1 MYIKNADQL
10 FTLDENMTF
19 GAKPGYHNLIA
30 DLGNFDMQKRTDAL
44 IILRH
49 LLDSGEI
56 PAPARTNDTNNHVH
70 TWYSFSP
77 YTPTMA
83 VWMAAMSGLCTVG
96 IVDHDSVG
104 GAPEFL
110 RAGEIMRIA
119 TTIGTE
125 VRVSFAGTPM
135 EGRSLNSP
143 DEHTVGYIAVHG
155 LPHNRIEMLDETLL
169 AGIRHNRNVRTAVE
183 TWNARSLL
191 PDRET
196 RPDFWNE
203 VIDYSLYCYG
213 NGKITKN
220 SNLMSGTVTE
230 RHLLFA
236 IAKRITAKYGRGE
249 GTIKYLQEG
258 LQIPLQEKS
267 IRILMDTSYP
277 QYEYDLINI
286 MKGDFIPKIYH
297 SSYGDNEMPPD
308 SLPVKKVVQKIRATG
323 GIPSYCYLGDVGE
336 SPTGDKKAQKFEDE
350 YLDEL
355 FPLLKDLGF
364 EAIAYMPTRNTT
376 EQLARVMALCDRY
389 GFIQISGEDINQ
401 PRQKFVCEKLREPMF
416 AHLTDATWA
425 LVGHE
430 EACARNMDDGIYSAK
445 TKKAFPDLKERI
457 AHFRDIGLKQRKDEQ

>member
-10 FTLDENMTF
+10 FTLGPNMTF
-19 GAKPGYHNLIA
+19 GVNPDYHDLIA
-30 DLGNFDMQKRTDAL
+30 ELGHFDIQKRTDAL

-56 PAPARTNDTNNHVH
+56 QSPVRTNDTNNHVH

-83 VWMAAMSGLCTVG
+83 IWMAYMSGLCTVG

-104 GAPEFL
+104 GAPEFI
-110 RAGEIMRIA
+110 RAGEIMRIT

-125 VRVSFAGTPM
+125 MRVSFEGTLM
-135 EGRSLNSP
+135 EGKPVNNP
-143 DEHTVGYIAVHG
+143 DEHTVGYVAVHG
-155 LPHNRIEMLDETLL
+155 IPHNRIEMLDEILL
-169 AGIRHNRNVRTAVE
+169 ADIRHNRNVRTAVE
-183 TWNARSLL
+183 TWNARSIL
-191 PDRET
+191 PDRDI

-203 VIDYSLYCYG
+203 VIDYSLYCFG

-220 SNLMSGTVTE
+220 RNLMSGSVTE

-236 IAKRITAKYGRGE
+236 IAKRMISKYGKGE
-249 GTIKYLQEG
+249 GVIGFLQDG
-258 LQIPLQEKS
+258 LKISLAQKS
-267 IRILMDTSYP
+267 KEVLMDTGYA

-286 MKGDFIPKIYH
+286 LKGEFIPKIYY
-297 SSYGDNEMPPD
+297 SSYGDNEIPPD
-308 SLPVKKVVQKIRATG
+308 SLPVQKVVQKIRSSG

-350 YLDEL
+350 NIDEL

-364 EAIAYMPTRNTT
+364 EAIAYMPTRNTK
-376 EQLARVMALCDRY
+376 EQLERIMALCDKY

-430 EACARNMDDGIYSAK
+430 YTATNDIDDGIYSAK
-445 TKKAFPDLKERI
+445 TKKAFPNLKVRI
-457 AHFRDIGLKQRKDEQ
+457 AHFKEIGLKQKKE

>member
-10 FTLDENMTF
+10 FTLNASMTF
-19 GAKPGYHNLIA
+19 GVNPNYHKLIA
-30 DLGNFDMQKRTDAL
+30 DLGNFDIQKRTDAL

-56 PAPARTNDTNNHVH
+56 PAPVTTNDTNNHVH

-83 VWMAAMSGLCTVG
+83 VWMAYMSGLCTVG

-104 GAPEFL
+104 GAPEFI
-110 RAGEIMRIA
+110 RAGEIMRIT
-119 TTIGTE
+119 TTIGSE
-125 VRVSFAGTPM
+125 IRVSFEGTLM
-135 EGRSLNSP
+135 EGRSINSP
-143 DEHTVGYIAVHG
+143 DEHTVAYVAVHG
-155 LPHNRIEMLDETLL
+155 IPHNRIEMLDEILL
-169 AGIRHNRNVRTAVE
+169 ADIRHSRNVRTAVE
-183 TWNARSLL
+183 TWNARSIL
-191 PDRET
+191 PDREV

-203 VIDYSLYCYG
+203 VIDYSLYCFG

-220 SNLMSGTVTE
+220 RNLMGGTVTE

-236 IAKRITAKYGRGE
+236 IAKRMIAKYGKGE
-249 GTIKYLQEG
+249 GIIGFLTDG
-258 LQIPLQEKS
+258 LNIPLAEKAA
-267 IRILMDTSYP
+267 RQLMDTEYP

-286 MKGDFIPKIYH
+286 LKSDFIPKIYH
-297 SSYGDNEMPPD
+297 SSYGDNEIPPD
-308 SLPVKKVVQKIRATG
+308 SLPVQKVVQKIRQAG

-364 EAIAYMPTRNTT
+364 EAIAYMPTRNTK
-376 EQLARVMALCDRY
+376 EQLERVMALCDKY
-389 GFIQISGEDINQ
+389 EFIQISGEDINQ
-401 PRQKFVCEKLREPMF
+401 PRQSFVCEKLREPMF

-430 EACARNMDDGIYSAK
+430 QAAAEDIENGIYSQK
-445 TKKAFPDLKERI
+445 TKKAYPNLRGRIEHFKE
-457 AHFRDIGLKQRKDEQ
+457 IGLNQRK

>member
-10 FTLDENMTF
+10 FTLDAGMTF
-19 GAKPGYHNLIA
+19 GVSPDYHKLIA
-30 DLGNFDMQKRTDAL
+30 DLGNFDIQKRTDAL

-49 LLDSGEI
+49 LLDTGEI
-56 PAPARTNDTNNHVH
+56 PAPIRTTDTNNHVH

-104 GAPEFL
+104 GAQEFI

-119 TTIGTE
+119 TTVGTE
-125 VRVSFAGTPM
+125 VRVSFEGTPM
-135 EGRSLNSP
+135 EGKSINNP

-155 LPHNRIEMLDETLL
+155 IPHNRIEMLDEILL
-169 AGIRHNRNVRTAVE
+169 ADIRHNRNVRTAVE
-183 TWNARSLL
+183 TWNARSIL
-191 PDRET
+191 PDREV

-203 VIDYSLYCYG
+203 VVDYSLYCFG
-213 NGKITKN
+213 SGTITKN
-220 SNLMSGTVTE
+220 RNLMSGTVTE

-236 IAKRITAKYGRGE
+236 IAKRIISKYGKGKS
-249 GTIKYLQEG
+249 TIAFLEEG
-258 LQIPLQEKS
+258 LKIPLAEKF
-267 IRILMDTSYP
+267 RQTLMDTEYP

-286 MKGDFIPKIYH
+286 LKGDFIPKIYH
-297 SSYGDNEMPPD
+297 SSYGDGEIPPD
-308 SLPVKKVVQKIRATG
+308 SLPVAKVVQKIRLSG

-350 YLDEL
+350 YLDQL
-355 FPLLKDLGF
+355 FPLLKELGF

-376 EQLARVMALCDRY
+376 QQLRRVMDLCEKY
-389 GFIQISGEDINQ
+389 EFIQISGEDINQ

-416 AHLTDATWA
+416 AHLMDATWA

-430 EACARNMDDGIYSAK
+430 QAATIDPNDGIYTNK
-445 TKKAFPDLKERI
+445 TKKAFPNLKDRL
-457 AHFRDIGLKQRKDEQ
+457 AHFKEIGLKQKKE

>member
-10 FTLDENMTF
+10 FTLDSNMTF
-19 GAKPGYHNLIA
+19 GISSEYHKLIE
-30 DLGNFDMQKRTDAL
+30 DLGDFDLQKRTDAL

-56 PAPARTNDTNNHVH
+56 ASPVRTNDTNNHVH

-83 VWMAAMSGLCTVG
+83 IWMATMSGLCTVG

-104 GAPEFL
+104 GAHEFIQ
-110 RAGEIMRIA
+110 AGEIMRIT
-119 TTIGTE
+119 TTIGAE
-125 VRVSFAGTPM
+125 VRTSFEGTIM
-135 EGRSLNSP
+135 EGRSINSP
-143 DEHTVGYIAVHG
+143 DEHTVGYVAVHG
-155 LPHNRIEMLDETLL
+155 IPHNRIEMLDEILL
-169 AGIRHNRNVRTAVE
+169 ADIRHSRNVRTAVE

-191 PDRET
+191 PQRDL

-203 VIDYSLYCYG
+203 VIDYSLYCFG

-220 SNLMSGTVTE
+220 RNLMSGSATE

-236 IAKRITAKYGRGE
+236 IAKRMITKYGKGAELIRA
-249 GTIKYLQEG
+249 LQEG
-258 LQIPLQEKS
+258 LQITLPQKS
-267 IRILMDTSYP
+267 IQVLMDTDYP
-277 QYEYDLINI
+277 HYEYDLINI
-286 MKGDFIPKIYH
+286 LKGDFIPKIYH
-297 SSYGDNEMPPD
+297 SSFGDNELPPD
-308 SLPVKKVVQKIRATG
+308 SLPVGKVVQKIRSTG

-364 EAIAYMPTRNTT
+364 EAIAYMPTRNTMQ
-376 EQLARVMALCDRY
+376 QLQRVMALCDKY
-389 GFIQISGEDINQ
+389 EFIQISGEDINQ
-401 PRQKFVCEKLREPMF
+401 PRQKFVCEKLREPAF

-430 EACARNMDDGIYSAK
+430 EACALDMDDGIYSQK
-445 TKKAFPDLKERI
+445 TKKAFPNLKQRI
-457 AHFRDIGLKQRKDEQ
+457 AHFRDIGLKLRKE